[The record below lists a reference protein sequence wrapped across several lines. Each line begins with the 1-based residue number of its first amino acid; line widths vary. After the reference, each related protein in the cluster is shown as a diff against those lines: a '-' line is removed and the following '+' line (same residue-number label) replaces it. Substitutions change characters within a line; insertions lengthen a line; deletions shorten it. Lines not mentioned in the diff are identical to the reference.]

1 MSKELKKLKKLIKES
16 VIDAI
21 QQDKLFRHGIFD
33 PPPAELKSP
42 QHMQALRAMVGA
54 AVAGVR
60 KPQRDKS
67 TEVASS
73 PQSNKQTPLQ
83 RPLFWRSGEDLIK
96 QLSGTSAGPGPLT
109 KVAMLHERYPEVYTT
124 QLLSDLLNKKPE
136 AKKSFL
142 KAVANQISTTKPSKK
157 GGSPLALLYS
167 AAEALENEGFLP
179 VGTSNKIYNL
189 LDKRDLFLEK
199 KTGLKSNR
207 Q

>member
-54 AVAGVR
+54 AVSDAR
-60 KPQRDKS
+60 KQQNKTS
-67 TEVASS
+67 EIAS

-83 RPLFWRSGEDLIK
+83 RPLFWRNGQDLIK

-109 KVAMLHERYPEVYTT
+109 KVAMLNERYPEVYTT

-142 KAVANQISTTKPSKK
+142 KAVANQINDAKPSKK

-167 AAEALENEGFLP
+167 AAEALENEGFLST
-179 VGTSNKIYNL
+179 GTSNKIYNL
-189 LDKRDLFLEK
+189 LNKRDLFLEE

>member
-54 AVAGVR
+54 AVSDAR
-60 KPQRDKS
+60 KQQNKTS
-67 TEVASS
+67 EIAS

-83 RPLFWRSGEDLIK
+83 RPLFWRNGQDLIK